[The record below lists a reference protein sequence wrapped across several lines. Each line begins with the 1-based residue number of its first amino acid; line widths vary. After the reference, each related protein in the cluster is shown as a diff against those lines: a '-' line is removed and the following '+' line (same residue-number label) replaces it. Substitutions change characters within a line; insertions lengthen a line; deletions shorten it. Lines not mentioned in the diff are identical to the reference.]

1 MTSTVPLI
9 EISSVSRIFRTE
21 EVETH
26 ALSGIDLRIESGE
39 YIAISGPSGCG
50 KSTLLAILGL
60 LDVPTT
66 GSYELRGRAVQ
77 SLPSR
82 ERARIRNREIGFVF
96 QAFNL
101 IGDLKVHENVAL
113 PLTYRS
119 VSASERKER
128 ALLALERVGLTHRS
142 NHYPWQLSGGQQQR
156 VAVARAIAG
165 RPSILLADE
174 PTGNLDSGNAGT
186 IMDLLRDLHRDGTTI
201 CLVTHDGRFAENAGR
216 TVHLLDG
223 LIVGEGSPAVGL
235 PLAPGVPMPPRIQVQ
250 RSATP

>member
-26 ALSGIDLRIESGE
+26 ALSSIDLRIESGE

-60 LDVPTT
+60 LDIPTT
-66 GSYELRGRAVQ
+66 GSYDLRGRAVQ
-77 SLPSR
+77 SLPSG

-119 VSASERKER
+119 VSASERKQS
-128 ALLALERVGLTHRS
+128 ALLALERVGLTHRA

-174 PTGNLDSGNAGT
+174 PTGNLDSRNAET

-201 CLVTHDGRFAENAGR
+201 CLVTHDGRFAEKAGR

-223 LIVGEGSPAVGL
+223 LIVAEASPAVGP
-235 PLAPGVPMPPRIQVQ
+235 PLAPSVPMPPRIQVQ